1 MLHEPTQEQIS
12 FISTV
17 RQTDTAQFA
26 TPTDALPSEERFYME
41 ILGAQTQYPNFQNF
55 QFTDESMQYM
65 VEGYKQGLSL
75 MVNHTRFGLN
85 VGFGQSTDALF
96 DGRNLIIQAYIKRG
110 QTTPQ
115 GPFGNT
121 DELIAAVEDGFLKD
135 ASVQILIMEATK
147 CSICGKDGPMSP
159 FSLFFGATPD
169 PEGCPHV
176 RGEKYQVEEHGQMVA
191 KTAVAML
198 YKVEP
203 TEISLVWDGADPEAR
218 VVNRN
223 LQLSNHSERM
233 PALTPEHYQQLVQFN
248 RTLHPIRSNPMSV
261 TQEQFNA
268 LQAEK
273 SALDTQVAAKDTQIA
288 SLEASKTALEASIT
302 EKDAEIATL
311 KAEKAENEQAIADG
325 AAARDKAIESCVE
338 AFKKTE
344 PDTPAAELEAKA
356 TTEKEQCATFSL
368 EQIYKRTEGYES
380 FAKKLY
386 PSGRRTNPDAAEP
399 GADTPPKRIRRGRR
413 Q

>member
-1 MLHEPTQEQIS
+1 MLHQPTQAQTA
-12 FISTV
+12 FFSTV

-41 ILGAQTQYPNFQNF
+41 ILGAQTEYPNFQNY

-65 VEGYKQGLSL
+65 VEGYKTGLSL
-75 MVNHTRFGLN
+75 MVNHTSFGLN
-85 VGFGQSTDALF
+85 VGFGQSTDAMF

-147 CSICGKDGPMSP
+147 CSICGEDGPMSP

-169 PEGCPHV
+169 PKGCAHV
-176 RGEKYQVEEHGQMVA
+176 RGEKYKVEEHGQTVE
-191 KTAVAML
+191 KTAIAFL
-198 YKVEP
+198 YKVMP
-203 TEISLVWDGADPEAR
+203 TELSLVWDAADYEAG
-218 VVNRN
+218 VINRN
-223 LQLSNHSERM
+223 LQLSNQYSELMLALM
-233 PALTPEHYQQLVQFN
+233 PEYQQLVQFN
-248 RTLHPIRSNPMSV
+248 RTYHPIRSNPMNI
-261 TQEQFNA
+261 TPEQFQT

-273 SALDTQVAAKDTQIA
+273 SALEAQVAAKDIEIA
-288 SLEASKTALEASIT
+288 SLKASQTALEVSIT
-302 EKDAEIATL
+302 EKEKEIATL
-311 KAEKAENEQAIADG
+311 KAQKAENEQAITDG
-325 AAARDKAIESCVE
+325 ATAREKAITECVE
-338 AFKKTE
+338 AFNKTE

-356 TTEKEQCATFSL
+356 TTERAQCETFSL
-368 EQIYKRTEGYES
+368 EQIYKRTEGYVS

-386 PSGRRTNPDAAEP
+386 PSGRGTNPDAAEP
-399 GADTPPKRIRRGRR
+399 GSDTPPKRIRRGRR